1 MGVPADNLIET
12 FESWNDGIAA
22 TSKDIQFGRN
32 TQLIPLDKPPYYANK
47 NVSANLGSLGGLR
60 INVKCEV
67 LDLAGKPIP
76 HLYAGGMNSG
86 GWYGTYYPGSGTS
99 LTGGLV
105 LGHIAGENAAAASA
119 WA

>member
-1 MGVPADNLIET
+1 M
-12 FESWNDGIAA
+12 
-22 TSKDIQFGRN
+22 
-32 TQLIPLDKPPYYANK
+32 IPLDKPPYYAHR
-47 NVSANLGSLGGLR
+47 NVSANLGSLGGLK
-60 INVKCEV
+60 INMNCEV
-67 LDLAGKPIP
+67 IDNNGNVIP

-105 LGHIAGENAAAASA
+105 LGHIAGESAAAAQA